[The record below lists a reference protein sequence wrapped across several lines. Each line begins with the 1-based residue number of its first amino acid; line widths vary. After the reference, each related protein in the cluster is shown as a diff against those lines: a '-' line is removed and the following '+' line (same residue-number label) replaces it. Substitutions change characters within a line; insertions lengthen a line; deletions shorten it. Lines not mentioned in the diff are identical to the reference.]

1 MCEMSDKW
9 LQEGIEIGERL
20 GEMKKAK
27 ETAQKMAQ
35 RDTAVDVIAD
45 LLDVS
50 VSLVK
55 QWLEGSAALTK

>member
-9 LQEGIEIGERL
+9 VREGVEI

-35 RDTAVDVIAD
+35 RGTAVDVIAD

-55 QWLEGSAALTK
+55 QWLDGSTALAK